1 MVEEGQLLRAT
12 LVLAS
17 GSPLGASDSA
27 LLPAAVSIELL
38 HLASLVHDDIID
50 EATERRGGPALH
62 VAAGRDR
69 ALVVG
74 DFLIVAAFDVI
85 GEMRGSA
92 SEGAFAASVN
102 ALSKGAQLCCFG
114 QLEELDPRDRV
125 PAEAHYLD
133 VVAQKTGSLFAAAAT
148 LGALA
153 AGADPEGLATLA
165 ALGTQLGVAY
175 QIRDDLRD
183 RAGNERWQR
192 QELPRARGTR
202 AASPGSRPPPP
213 RTPGPFARY
222 SGSSIA
228 YRRPAAASCAGWL
241 KRWSVLRPSPT
252 GTSKTDSAPPAQFG
266 WRAKTQRDG
275 RGRNEYEAA
284 WVGELDAGTVIP
296 LQRPGANANWRVAVE
311 EWELLPGDPP
321 SSVEAPPATFVRPIW
336 ERRLIY
342 ADEVAL

>member
-1 MVEEGQLLRAT
+1 M
-12 LVLAS
+12 
-17 GSPLGASDSA
+17 
-27 LLPAAVSIELL
+27 
-38 HLASLVHDDIID
+38 
-50 EATERRGGPALH
+50 H

-183 RAGNERWQR
+183 REGNERRQR
-192 QELPRARGTR
+192 ESCLEPGARRRRLRVLLAHLRHVRPGRSLGIRGARPPTGVLQRR
-202 AASPGSRPPPP
+202 AAR
-213 RTPGPFARY
+213 
-222 SGSSIA
+222 
-228 YRRPAAASCAGWL
+228 
-241 KRWSVLRPSPT
+241 
-252 GTSKTDSAPPAQFG
+252 
-266 WRAKTQRDG
+266 
-275 RGRNEYEAA
+275 
-284 WVGELDAGTVIP
+284 VG
-296 LQRPGANANWRVAVE
+296 
-311 EWELLPGDPP
+311 
-321 SSVEAPPATFVRPIW
+321 
-336 ERRLIY
+336 
-342 ADEVAL
+342 

>member
-1 MVEEGQLLRAT
+1 VTEAERIADAALGDVVPASPTVSYRRQLAECRNRLRDVVSSGGPQLEAMVEEGKLLRAT

-50 EATERRGGPALH
+50 EATERRGRPALH

-85 GEMRGSA
+85 GELRGSA
-92 SEGAFAASVN
+92 PDGAFAASVD

-125 PAEAHYLD
+125 PTEDHYLD
-133 VVAQKTGSLFAAAAT
+133 VAARKTGSLFAAAAK

-175 QIRDDLRD
+175 QIRDDLCD

-192 QELPRARGTR
+192 RTAS
-202 AASPGSRPPPP
+202 SPGHA
-213 RTPGPFARY
+213 GGV
-222 SGSSIA
+222 SGF
-228 YRRPAAASCAGWL
+228 
-241 KRWSVLRPSPT
+241 SPT
-252 GTSKTDSAPPAQFG
+252 SATYA
-266 WRAKTQRDG
+266 RAVRS
-275 RGRNEYEAA
+275 
-284 WVGELDAGTVIP
+284 VFGELDRLPASSSG
-296 LQRPGANANWRVAVE
+296 
-311 EWELLPGDPP
+311 ELRGL
-321 SSVEAPPATFVRPIW
+321 VEAMVGSSAV
-336 ERRLIY
+336 
-342 ADEVAL
+342 ADGHEQNG